1 MGLSIFLIFFAAVLE
16 FALKYWVYGL
26 GFFSQGIFGIRMLI
40 QWYLSEKEGKIVSPL
55 IFWQLSLVA
64 GFLFLVYGILQ
75 HDFVIILGQA
85 LSYIISIRNLQL
97 DGAWKPMPFSF
108 RFSAVVF
115 PIVAMAWM
123 LFQSATIPSNLNAEN
138 FFEIFFF
145 LGALGQ
151 LLLNIRFLYQWYYA
165 EKTKSSFLPLG
176 FWMMTA
182 VGSVLTVIYAVY
194 HFDPVL
200 LFAQGLGLIAALRNI
215 QLHYK
220 TKPAE

>member
-1 MGLSIFLIFFAAVLE
+1 MLSFFLIFFAAVLE
-16 FALKYWVYGL
+16 FAQKYWVYGI
-26 GFFSQGIFGIRMLI
+26 GFFSQGVFGIRMLI
-40 QWYLSEKEGKIVSPL
+40 QWYLSEKEGKIVSPV

-97 DGAWKPMPFSF
+97 DGAWKPMPWSF
-108 RFSAVVF
+108 RFSAVAF
-115 PIVAMAWM
+115 PIAAMIWM
-123 LFQSATIPSNLNAEN
+123 LMQSAILPSDLNAKS
-138 FFEIFFF
+138 FFELFFF
-145 LGALGQ
+145 MGALGQ

-176 FWMMTA
+176 FWLMTA
-182 VGSVLTVIYAVY
+182 IGSVLTVVYAVY

-215 QLHYK
+215 QLHFK
-220 TKPAE
+220 TKTAE